1 MYSLGLQS
9 NDWKRNPSKTLQNVT
24 RNAKKVNV
32 QGIALTSTKKELS
45 SHSRK
50 WFGWEKSYN
59 VFVQYTNKIDN
70 KEINKVTKKR
80 GLQDTLWDDRRS
92 RPVDCNLYLVA

>member
-1 MYSLGLQS
+1 MVWLG
-9 NDWKRNPSKTLQNVT
+9 
-24 RNAKKVNV
+24 
-32 QGIALTSTKKELS
+32 
-45 SHSRK
+45 
-50 WFGWEKSYN
+50 KSYN